1 MTMIRLFFFFYIA
14 LVDVPNLTPLPIVCA
29 ILDVFCVLCTLVLRR
44 QSWGKKRKKKVYRTT
59 VCHLS
64 LLVQCCRPPCLK
76 KMFCLGLC
84 NVVSSLKHCAW
95 QSRNAP
101 KLMFHRNVL
110 FSSWTPPVIILLSVS
125 QYRVAQFV
133 SGVAAWPPETGF
145 HVLKLW
151 SRRLKPGILLP
162 HSVCMLDWS
171 HWCVSPW

>member
-14 LVDVPNLTPLPIVCA
+14 LVDVPNLTPLPTVCA

-44 QSWGKKRKKKVYRTT
+44 QSWEKKKVYRTT